1 MRARAP
7 PLSAAASPSDG
18 TDANPHDKECVRE
31 PHPRRAS
38 RRPGDARPARRDA
51 PRADRWPRPLRI
63 SPSPR
68 SSSVAGPRTPTD
80 VMPNKFVE
88 ANGYAREVL
97 ERTFRFSP
105 KNLGVFAVF
114 GIAVPVI
121 IYKGCVAEFVSA
133 SPSPNPTPLHRPIPG
148 ARERRRTSCARR
160 PARGFFPFGD
170 RIRPARGRAP
180 TGGGTLKITTP
191 RSCCGANERHRRAIE
206 PFPVPIRQ
214 PARVI
219 FSADHP
225 RPIPILPH
233 AASRGREVRS
243 PREEVHVIGR
253 VDRTRVRVQVA
264 ISLASRRHASCVTLA
279 LTNESRRSRPSSS
292 ARFLSS
298 LTG

>member
-1 MRARAP
+1 M
-7 PLSAAASPSDG
+7 
-18 TDANPHDKECVRE
+18 
-31 PHPRRAS
+31 
-38 RRPGDARPARRDA
+38 
-51 PRADRWPRPLRI
+51 
-63 SPSPR
+63 
-68 SSSVAGPRTPTD
+68 AGPRTPTD

-148 ARERRRTSCARR
+148 TRERRRTSCARR

-191 RSCCGANERHRRAIE
+191 GPAVVQTNATGERS
-206 PFPVPIRQ
+206 
-214 PARVI
+214 
-219 FSADHP
+219 
-225 RPIPILPH
+225 
-233 AASRGREVRS
+233 SRFQYRFGS
-243 PREEVHVIGR
+243 PRG
-253 VDRTRVRVQVA
+253 
-264 ISLASRRHASCVTLA
+264 
-279 LTNESRRSRPSSS
+279 SSS
-292 ARFLSS
+292 PLTIHAPSLSFP
-298 LTG
+298 TQHRADEKYGRPAKKFM

>member
-121 IYKGCVAEFVSA
+121 IYKGCVAEFVRA

-180 TGGGTLKITTP
+180 TGGGNPKNHHTQVLLWCKRTP
-191 RSCCGANERHRRAIE
+191 PASDRA
-206 PFPVPIRQ
+206 VSSTDSA
-214 PARVI
+214 AR
-219 FSADHP
+219 AGHLL
-225 RPIPILPH
+225 R
-233 AASRGREVRS
+233 
-243 PREEVHVIGR
+243 
-253 VDRTRVRVQVA
+253 
-264 ISLASRRHASCVTLA
+264 
-279 LTNESRRSRPSSS
+279 
-292 ARFLSS
+292 
-298 LTG
+298 